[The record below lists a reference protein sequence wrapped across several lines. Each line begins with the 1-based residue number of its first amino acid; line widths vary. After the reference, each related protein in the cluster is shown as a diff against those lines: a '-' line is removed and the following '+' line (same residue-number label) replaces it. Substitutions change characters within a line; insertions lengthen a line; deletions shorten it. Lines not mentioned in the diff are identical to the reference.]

1 MCLVAEGRAQTPTE
15 SFDSFRKGM
24 LSKYDN
30 FRKTVLEDYDRYLDG
45 VWKEYETFAGR
56 KRDTTP
62 KPKVL
67 PRADVPTKPI
77 QPTKPA
83 ESVRPTEPAEP
94 SQPVRPT
101 VPTQPTQPTQ
111 PVSPTMTPRPSMPAT
126 PEPSASPKGMDF
138 TFYGMMLRAPLID
151 VCQVNG
157 IDGSAFADAW
167 RKYKAKG
174 CKAVT
179 EALKTLA
186 VERGLND
193 WFTFQM
199 VRQYANAVARSGSS
213 SDRVVL
219 QHYLLANMGYNI
231 RLARTEGQALLL
243 VPVEQTMYS
252 KMYMTINKTEY
263 YLFTDEKEAGKD
275 FKTIYSCDIPTDI
288 DCGRD
293 LNVLYDRSANINVGD
308 RRRRTLTDGHLT
320 VEGEVN
326 VTLMEMLRHYPQMD
340 IPCYA
345 GSCILPPLHR
355 SIIGQL
361 RSQIEGLSQRDAANR
376 LIHFVQ
382 YAFDY
387 ATDDEQHGYEKAYFL
402 EENFY
407 YPKNDC
413 EDRAIFYAFL
423 VRNLLDLDVH
433 LVHFPGHEC
442 TAVNFTDSSISGDG
456 YIYEG
461 KRFTICDPTY
471 IGAEIGLCMPNYKN
485 SKPEIELW

>member
-1 MCLVAEGRAQTPTE
+1 MCLVTVGYAQTPTE

-24 LSKYDN
+24 LSSYGK

-62 KPKVL
+62 KPTIL
-67 PRADVPTKPI
+67 PRVDVDVDVPTPPA
-77 QPTKPA
+77 QPTQPT
-83 ESVRPTEPAEP
+83 RPV
-94 SQPVRPT
+94 S
-101 VPTQPTQPTQ
+101 PTQPTQPTQ
-111 PVSPTMTPRPSMPAT
+111 PLSPTQPTQPTRPVSPTQPAT
-126 PEPSASPKGMDF
+126 PTPSASPKSTDF
-138 TFYGMMLRAPLID
+138 TFYGMMLNAPLID
-151 VCQVNG
+151 VCRVNG
-157 IDGSAFADAW
+157 TDGSAFADAW
-167 RKYKAKG
+167 RRYKAKG

-179 EALKTLA
+179 EALKALA
-186 VERGLND
+186 AEKGLND

-199 VRQYANAVARSGSS
+199 VRQYANAVARSGSGA
-213 SDRVVL
+213 DRVVL
-219 QHYLLANMGYNI
+219 QHYLLTNMGYDI

-252 KMYMTINKTEY
+252 RMFMTIDKTEY
-263 YLFTDEKEAGKD
+263 YLFTDDKEAGKD
-275 FKTIYSCDIPTDI
+275 MNTLYTCDIPTDI
-288 DCGRD
+288 DCGRS
-293 LNVLYDRSANINVGD
+293 LSVRYDRDANINVGD
-308 RRRRTLTDGHLT
+308 SRRKTLTDGHLT

-345 GSCILPPLHR
+345 ASSVLPPLHS
-355 SIIGQL
+355 SIIAQL
-361 RSQIEGLSQRDAANR
+361 RPQIEGLSQRDAANR

-413 EDRAIFYAFL
+413 EDRAIFFAFL
-423 VRNLLDLDVH
+423 VRNLLGLDVH
-433 LVHFPGHEC
+433 LIHFPGHEC

-456 YIYEG
+456 YVYEG

-471 IGAEIGLCMPNYKN
+471 IGAEIGMCMPNYKN
-485 SKPEIELW
+485 SKPGIELW